1 MSIAT
6 LSLDLPELTPAA
18 TVLRSE
24 IRAWIAQERA
34 AGRLTPPSQV
44 GMGWCPETTKRIA
57 AKGWIGMTWPV
68 EYGGGGRSAL
78 ERYVMNEELLAAGV
92 PVRAHWAADRQQGPI
107 ILKFGS
113 EAQKRRFIPGIIAG
127 ELYFCIG
134 LSEPEAG
141 SDLAALKTRAVRVD
155 GGWRVNGRKI
165 WTSNAHRAHF
175 MVALVR
181 TSQSSALELKVEAGK
196 APPLQGKGWGGA
208 VGPGEKLTDF
218 SLVDSPLPNRSPE
231 GEGLSTGNARH
242 AGMSQLI
249 IDLASPGITISPII
263 AMNGEHDFNEVLLE
277 DLFVPDDMLIGVEGN
292 GWFQGSTELA
302 YERSGPERWLTSFG
316 LISALVGALGQ
327 DMRPSTLEALGGLIA
342 QLLTLRQLSLSV
354 ASMIERGLSPNVEAA
369 VVKDLGT
376 KFEQESVRV
385 VRDIVSAERLDDPD
399 LRALLTN
406 AEISAPSFTIRGG
419 ANEIL
424 RGVIAKAIG
433 LR

>member
-1 MSIAT
+1 MSIAS

-18 TVLRSE
+18 EALRAD
-24 IRAWIAQERA
+24 IRAWLAEERA
-34 AGRLTPPSQV
+34 VGRLTAPTQV
-44 GMGWCPETTKRIA
+44 GMGWCEATTKRIA
-57 AKGWIGMTWPV
+57 AKGWIGMTWPTD
-68 EYGGGGRSAL
+68 YGGGGRTAL
-78 ERYVMNEELLAAGV
+78 ERYVMNEELLAASV

-113 EAQKRRFIPGIIAG
+113 EQQKRGFIPSIIAG
-127 ELYFCIG
+127 ETYFCIG

-141 SDLAALKTRAVRVD
+141 SDLAALKTRAAKVK

-165 WTSNAHRAHF
+165 WTSNAHRAHY

-181 TSQSSALELKVEAGK
+181 TSPAGD
-196 APPLQGKGWGGA
+196 
-208 VGPGEKLTDF
+208 V
-218 SLVDSPLPNRSPE
+218 
-231 GEGLSTGNARH
+231 RH

-249 IDLASPGITISPII
+249 IDLTSPGITVSPIV

-277 DLFVPDDMLIGVEGN
+277 DVFVPDDMLIGKEGN

-302 YERSGPERWLTSFG
+302 YERSGPERWLSSFC
-316 LISALVGALGQ
+316 LISALVGVMGKDVRQ
-327 DMRPSTLEALGGLIA
+327 STLEALGGLIA

-385 VRDIVSAERLDDPD
+385 VRDIVSAEKLNDPA
-399 LRALLTN
+399 LRALLTH

>member
-1 MSIAT
+1 MSIT
-6 LSLDLPELTPAA
+6 SLSLDLPELTPAA
-18 TVLRSE
+18 EALRAD
-24 IRAWIAQERA
+24 IRAWVAEERA
-34 AGRLTPPSQV
+34 AGRLTAPTNV
-44 GMGWCPETTKRIA
+44 GMGWCEATTKRIA
-57 AKGWIGMTWPV
+57 AKGWIGMTWPTD
-68 EYGGGGRSAL
+68 YGGGGRTAL
-78 ERYVMNEELLAAGV
+78 ERYVMNEELLAASV

-113 EAQKRRFIPGIIAG
+113 EEQKRRFIPGIIAG
-127 ELYFCIG
+127 ETFFCIG

-141 SDLAALKTRAVRVD
+141 SDLAALKTRAERVK

-165 WTSNAHRAHF
+165 WTSNAHRAHY

-181 TSQSSALELKVEAGK
+181 TSPAG
-196 APPLQGKGWGGA
+196 
-208 VGPGEKLTDF
+208 E
-218 SLVDSPLPNRSPE
+218 
-231 GEGLSTGNARH
+231 ARH

-249 IDLASPGITISPII
+249 IDLTSPGITVSPIV

-277 DLFVPDDMLIGVEGN
+277 DVFVPDDMLIGEEGN

-302 YERSGPERWLTSFG
+302 YERAGPERWLSSFC
-316 LISALVGALGQ
+316 LISALVGVLGEDVRQ
-327 DMRPSTLEALGGLIA
+327 STLEALGGLIA

-354 ASMIERGLSPNVEAA
+354 ANMIERGLSPNVEAA

-385 VRDIVSAERLDDPD
+385 VRDIVSAEKLDNPA
-399 LRALLTN
+399 LRALLTH

>member
-1 MSIAT
+1 MSIT
-6 LSLDLPELTPAA
+6 SLSLDLPELTPAA
-18 TVLRSE
+18 EALRAE
-24 IRAWIAQERA
+24 IRAWVAAERA
-34 AGRLTPPSQV
+34 SGRLVPPKQV
-44 GMGWCPETTKRIA
+44 YMGWCEETTRRIA
-57 AKGWIGMTWPV
+57 AQGWIGMTWPK

-78 ERYVMNEELLAAGV
+78 ERYVMNEELLAASV

-127 ELYFCIG
+127 EIFFCIG

-141 SDLAALKTRAVRVD
+141 SDLAALKSRADRVE
-155 GGWRVNGRKI
+155 GGWRVNGRKT
-165 WTSNAHRAHF
+165 WTSNAHRAHY

-181 TSQSSALELKVEAGK
+181 TAPAG
-196 APPLQGKGWGGA
+196 
-208 VGPGEKLTDF
+208 
-218 SLVDSPLPNRSPE
+218 DS
-231 GEGLSTGNARH
+231 RH

-249 IDLASPGITISPII
+249 IDLKSPGITISPIL

-277 DLFVPDDMLIGVEGN
+277 DVFVPDDMLIGVEGN

-302 YERSGPERWLTSFG
+302 YERSGPERWLTSFC
-316 LISALVGALGQ
+316 LIGELVGVLGANARQ
-327 DMRPSTLEALGGLIA
+327 STVEALGGLIA

-385 VRDIVSAERLDDPD
+385 VRDIVCAEGLSDP
-399 LRALLTN
+399 ALL
-406 AEISAPSFTIRGG
+406 ALLAQAQLAAPSFTIRGG

>member
-1 MSIAT
+1 MSITT

-18 TVLRSE
+18 EALRAD
-24 IRAWIAQERA
+24 IRAWVAEERA
-34 AGRLTPPSQV
+34 AGRLTAPTNV
-44 GMGWCPETTKRIA
+44 GMGWCEDTTKRIA
-57 AKGWIGMTWPV
+57 AKGWIGMTWPTD
-68 EYGGGGRSAL
+68 YGGGGRTAL
-78 ERYVMNEELLAAGV
+78 ERYVMNEELLAASV

-113 EAQKRRFIPGIIAG
+113 EEQKRRFIPGIIAG
-127 ELYFCIG
+127 ETYFCIG
-134 LSEPEAG
+134 LTEPEAG
-141 SDLAALKTRAVRVD
+141 SDLAALKTRAERVD

-165 WTSNAHRAHF
+165 WTSNAHRAHY

-181 TSQSSALELKVEAGK
+181 TSPAG
-196 APPLQGKGWGGA
+196 
-208 VGPGEKLTDF
+208 D
-218 SLVDSPLPNRSPE
+218 
-231 GEGLSTGNARH
+231 ARH

-249 IDLASPGITISPII
+249 IDLTSPGISVSPIV

-277 DLFVPDDMLIGVEGN
+277 DVFVPDDMLIGEEGN

-302 YERSGPERWLTSFG
+302 YERAGPERWLSSFC
-316 LISALVGALGQ
+316 LISALVGVLGKDVRQ
-327 DMRPSTLEALGGLIA
+327 STLEALGGLIA

-354 ASMIERGLSPNVEAA
+354 ANMIERGLSPNVEAA

-385 VRDIVSAERLDDPD
+385 VRDIVSAEKLDNPA
-399 LRALLTN
+399 LRALLTH

>member
-1 MSIAT
+1 MSIAS

-18 TVLRSE
+18 EALRAD
-24 IRAWIAQERA
+24 IRAWIAEERA
-34 AGRLTPPSQV
+34 AGRLTPPTNV
-44 GMGWCPETTKRIA
+44 GMGWCEATTKRIA
-57 AKGWIGMTWPV
+57 AKGWIGMTWPTD
-68 EYGGGGRSAL
+68 YGGGGRTAL
-78 ERYVMNEELLAAGV
+78 ERYVMNEELLAASV

-127 ELYFCIG
+127 ETYFCIG

-141 SDLAALKTRAVRVD
+141 SDLAALKTRAERVD

-165 WTSNAHRAHF
+165 WTSNAHRAHY

-181 TSQSSALELKVEAGK
+181 TSPAG
-196 APPLQGKGWGGA
+196 
-208 VGPGEKLTDF
+208 E
-218 SLVDSPLPNRSPE
+218 
-231 GEGLSTGNARH
+231 ARH

-249 IDLASPGITISPII
+249 IDLTSPGITVSPIV

-277 DLFVPDDMLIGVEGN
+277 DVFVPDDMLIGEEGN

-302 YERSGPERWLTSFG
+302 YERAGPERWLSSFC
-316 LISALVGALGQ
+316 LISALVGVLGKDVRQ
-327 DMRPSTLEALGGLIA
+327 STLEALGGLFA

-385 VRDIVSAERLDDPD
+385 VRDIVSAERLDDPA
-399 LRALLTN
+399 LRALLTH

>member
-1 MSIAT
+1 MSIAN
-6 LSLDLPELTPAA
+6 LSLDLPELTLAA
-18 TVLRSE
+18 EELRAE
-24 IRAWIAQERA
+24 IRAWLAEERA
-34 AGRLTPPSQV
+34 AGRLTPPTQV
-44 GMGWCPETTKRIA
+44 GMGWCAETTKRIA
-57 AKGWIGMTWPV
+57 AKGWIGMTWPK
-68 EYGGGGRSAL
+68 EYGGGGRTAL
-78 ERYVMNEELLAAGV
+78 ERYVMNEELLAASV

-127 ELYFCIG
+127 ETYFCIG

-141 SDLAALKTRAVRVD
+141 SDLASLKTRAAKVP
-155 GGWRVNGRKI
+155 GGWCVNGRKI

-181 TSQSSALELKVEAGK
+181 T
-196 APPLQGKGWGGA
+196 API
-208 VGPGEKLTDF
+208 GE
-218 SLVDSPLPNRSPE
+218 
-231 GEGLSTGNARH
+231 ARH

-249 IDLASPGITISPII
+249 VDLESPGITVSPIL
-263 AMNGEHDFNEVLLE
+263 AMNDEHDFNEVLLE
-277 DLFVPDDMLIGVEGN
+277 DVFVPDDMLIGEEGN

-302 YERSGPERWLTSFG
+302 YERSGPERWLSSFC
-316 LISALVGALGQ
+316 LISTLIGTLGS
-327 DMRPSTLEALGGLIA
+327 DVRLSTLEALGGLIA

-385 VRDIVSAERLDDPD
+385 IRDIISAEKLKKPQ
-399 LRALLTN
+399 LRALLRH
-406 AEISAPSFTIRGG
+406 AEVTAPSFTIRGG

>member
-1 MSIAT
+1 MSIAS

-18 TVLRSE
+18 EALRAD
-24 IRAWIAQERA
+24 IRAWVAEERA
-34 AGRLTPPSQV
+34 AGRLTAPTQV
-44 GMGWCPETTKRIA
+44 GMGWCEATTKRIA
-57 AKGWIGMTWPV
+57 ANGWIGMTWPTD
-68 EYGGGGRSAL
+68 YGGGGRTAL
-78 ERYVMNEELLAAGV
+78 ERYVMNEELLAASV

-127 ELYFCIG
+127 KTYFCIG

-141 SDLAALKTRAVRVD
+141 SDLAALKTRAERVK

-165 WTSNAHRAHF
+165 WTSNAHRAHY
-175 MVALVR
+175 MIALVR
-181 TSQSSALELKVEAGK
+181 TSPAG
-196 APPLQGKGWGGA
+196 G
-208 VGPGEKLTDF
+208 
-218 SLVDSPLPNRSPE
+218 
-231 GEGLSTGNARH
+231 ARH

-249 IDLASPGITISPII
+249 IDLKSPGISISPIV

-277 DLFVPDDMLIGVEGN
+277 DVFVPDDMLIGEEGN

-302 YERSGPERWLTSFG
+302 YERAGPERWLSSFC
-316 LISALVGALGQ
+316 LISELVGALSKDVRQ
-327 DMRPSTLEALGGLIA
+327 STLEALGGLIA

-354 ASMIERGLSPNVEAA
+354 ANMIERGLSPNVEAA

-385 VRDIVSAERLDDPD
+385 VRDIVSAEKLNDPA
-399 LRALLTN
+399 LRALLTH

>member
-1 MSIAT
+1 MSIT
-6 LSLDLPELTPAA
+6 SLSLDLPELTPAA
-18 TVLRSE
+18 EALRAD
-24 IRAWIAQERA
+24 IRAWVAEERA
-34 AGRLTPPSQV
+34 VGRLLPPTQLY
-44 GMGWCPETTKRIA
+44 MGWCEETSKRIA
-57 AKGWIGMTWPV
+57 AKGWIGMTWPK
-68 EYGGGGRSAL
+68 EYGGGGRTAL
-78 ERYVMNEELLAAGV
+78 ERYVMNEELLAASV

-127 ELYFCIG
+127 ETYFCIG

-141 SDLAALKTRAVRVD
+141 SDLAALKTRAEKVD

-181 TSQSSALELKVEAGK
+181 TSTVEG
-196 APPLQGKGWGGA
+196 
-208 VGPGEKLTDF
+208 
-218 SLVDSPLPNRSPE
+218 S
-231 GEGLSTGNARH
+231 RH
-242 AGMSQLI
+242 GGMSQLI
-249 IDLASPGITISPII
+249 IDLKSPGLSISPII

-277 DLFVPDDMLIGVEGN
+277 NVIVPDDMLIGTQGN

-302 YERSGPERWLTSFG
+302 YERSGPERWLTSFC
-316 LISALVGALGQ
+316 LISELVGVLGKDVRQ
-327 DMRPSTLEALGGLIA
+327 STLEALGGLIA

-385 VRDIVSAERLDDPD
+385 VRDIVSAEELDDPA
-399 LRALLTN
+399 LIALL
-406 AEISAPSFTIRGG
+406 AQAQLAAPSFTIRGG

>member
-1 MSIAT
+1 VTISS
-6 LSLDLPELTPAA
+6 LSLDLPELSPAA
-18 TVLRSE
+18 EALRVD
-24 IRAWIAQERA
+24 IRAWIDEERL
-34 AGRLTPPSQV
+34 AGRLQPPTVV
-44 GMGWCPETTKRIA
+44 GMGWCEATTKRIA
-57 AKGWIGMTWPV
+57 AKGWIGMTWPTD
-68 EYGGGGRSAL
+68 YGGGGRTAL
-78 ERYVMNEELLAAGV
+78 ERYVMNEELLAASV

-127 ELYFCIG
+127 ETYFCIG

-141 SDLAALKTRAVRVD
+141 SDLAALKTRAERVE

-165 WTSNAHRAHF
+165 WTSNAHRAHY

-181 TSQSSALELKVEAGK
+181 TSPAGD
-196 APPLQGKGWGGA
+196 
-208 VGPGEKLTDF
+208 T
-218 SLVDSPLPNRSPE
+218 
-231 GEGLSTGNARH
+231 RH

-249 IDLASPGITISPII
+249 IDLKSPGITVSPIV
-263 AMNGEHDFNEVLLE
+263 AMNNEHDFNEVLLE
-277 DLFVPDDMLIGVEGN
+277 DVFVPNDMLIGEEGN

-302 YERSGPERWLTSFG
+302 YERSGPERWLSSFC
-316 LISALVGALGQ
+316 LISALVGVLAKDVRQ
-327 DMRPSTLEALGGLIA
+327 STLEALGGLVA

-354 ASMIERGLSPNVEAA
+354 ANMIERGLSPNVEAA

-385 VRDIVSAERLDDPD
+385 VRDIVSAEKLNDPE
-399 LRALLTN
+399 LRALLTH

>member
-1 MSIAT
+1 MTIA
-6 LSLDLPELTPAA
+6 SLALESPELTPAA
-18 TVLRSE
+18 EALRTE
-24 IRAWIAQERA
+24 IRAWIAEERA
-34 AGRLTPPSQV
+34 AGRLVPPKQV
-44 GMGWCPETTKRIA
+44 YMDWCEDTSRRIA
-57 AKGWIGMTWPV
+57 AKGWIGMTWPE
-68 EYGGGGRSAL
+68 EYGGGGRTAL

-92 PVRAHWAADRQQGPI
+92 PVRAHWSADRQQGPI

-113 EAQKRRFIPGIIAG
+113 EEQKRKYIPGIIAA
-127 ELYFCIG
+127 ETYFCIG

-141 SDLAALKTRAVRVD
+141 SDLAALKTRAEKVP
-155 GGWRVNGRKI
+155 GGWRLNGRKV

-181 TSQSSALELKVEAGK
+181 T
-196 APPLQGKGWGGA
+196 APPG
-208 VGPGEKLTDF
+208 D
-218 SLVDSPLPNRSPE
+218 
-231 GEGLSTGNARH
+231 ARH

-249 IDLASPGITISPII
+249 IDLKSPGITVSPIL
-263 AMNGEHDFNEVLLE
+263 AMTGEHDFNEVLLE
-277 DLFVPDDMLIGVEGN
+277 DVFVPDDCLIGELGN

-302 YERSGPERWLTSFG
+302 YERSGPERWLTSFC
-316 LISALVGALGQ
+316 LISELVGVLGVNA
-327 DMRPSTLEALGGLIA
+327 RESTLEALGGLIA

-354 ASMIERGLSPNVEAA
+354 ASMIERGLSPNAEAA

-385 VRDIVSAERLDDPD
+385 VRDIVSAEKLADP
-399 LRALLTN
+399 ALLALLAN
-406 AEISAPSFTIRGG
+406 AQLSAPSFTIRGG

>member
-1 MSIAT
+1 MSIAN
-6 LSLDLPELTPAA
+6 LALDLPELTPAA
-18 TVLRSE
+18 EALRAD
-24 IRAWIAQERA
+24 IRAWVAEERA
-34 AGRLTPPSQV
+34 AGRLIPPKQLY
-44 GMGWCPETTKRIA
+44 MGWCEETTKRIA
-57 AKGWIGMTWPV
+57 AKGWIGMTWPK
-68 EYGGGGRSAL
+68 EYGGGGRTAL
-78 ERYVMNEELLAAGV
+78 ERYVMNEELLAASV

-113 EAQKRRFIPGIIAG
+113 EEQKRRFIPGIIAG
-127 ELYFCIG
+127 ETYFCIG

-141 SDLAALKTRAVRVD
+141 SDLAALKTRAEKVD

-165 WTSNAHRAHF
+165 WTSNAHRAHY

-181 TSQSSALELKVEAGK
+181 TSPAG
-196 APPLQGKGWGGA
+196 
-208 VGPGEKLTDF
+208 
-218 SLVDSPLPNRSPE
+218 DS
-231 GEGLSTGNARH
+231 RH

-249 IDLASPGITISPII
+249 IDLKSPGLTVSPII

-277 DLFVPDDMLIGVEGN
+277 DVFVPDDMLIGEEGN

-302 YERSGPERWLTSFG
+302 YERSGPERWLTSFC
-316 LISALVGALGQ
+316 LVSELVGVLGDDIRQ
-327 DMRPSTLEALGGLIA
+327 STLEALGGLIA

-376 KFEQESVRV
+376 KFEQESVRT
-385 VRDIVSAERLDDPD
+385 VRDIVSAEKLDDPA
-399 LRALLTN
+399 LIALL
-406 AEISAPSFTIRGG
+406 AQAQLAAPSFTIRGG

>member
-1 MSIAT
+1 VSIAS

-18 TVLRSE
+18 EELRAE
-24 IRAWIAQERA
+24 IRAWVAEERS
-34 AGRLTPPSQV
+34 AGRLKPPTQLY
-44 GMGWCPETTKRIA
+44 MGWCEETTRRIA
-57 AKGWIGMTWPV
+57 AKGWIGMTWPK
-68 EYGGGGRSAL
+68 EHGGGGRSAL
-78 ERYVMNEELLAAGV
+78 ERYVMNEELLAAAV
-92 PVRAHWAADRQQGPI
+92 PVRAHWAADRQQGPV

-127 ELYFCIG
+127 QTYFCIG

-141 SDLAALKTRAVRVD
+141 SDLAALKTRATKVD

-175 MVALVR
+175 MIALVR
-181 TSQSSALELKVEAGK
+181 TS
-196 APPLQGKGWGGA
+196 PPG
-208 VGPGEKLTDF
+208 
-218 SLVDSPLPNRSPE
+218 DS
-231 GEGLSTGNARH
+231 RH

-249 IDLASPGITISPII
+249 VDLAAPGVTVSPIL

-277 DLFVPDDMLIGVEGN
+277 EVFVPDDCLIGEEGN
-292 GWFQGSTELA
+292 GWHQGSTELA
-302 YERSGPERWLTSFG
+302 YERSGPERWLTSFC
-316 LISALVGALGQ
+316 LIAELVGVLGSDVRQ
-327 DMRPSTLEALGGLIA
+327 STLEALGGLIA

-385 VRDIVSAERLDDPD
+385 VRDIVSAERLADP
-399 LRALLTN
+399 ALL
-406 AEISAPSFTIRGG
+406 ALLAQAQLAAPSFTIRGG

-424 RGVIAKAIG
+424 RGVIARAIG

>member
-1 MSIAT
+1 MSIAS
-6 LSLDLPELTPAA
+6 LSLDPPELTPAA
-18 TVLRSE
+18 EALRAE
-24 IRAWIAQERA
+24 IRTWVAEERA
-34 AGRLTPPSQV
+34 AGRLTPPKQLY
-44 GMGWCPETTKRIA
+44 MGWCEETTRRIA
-57 AKGWIGMTWPV
+57 AKGWIGMTWPK

-78 ERYVMNEELLAAGV
+78 ERYVMNEELLAASV
-92 PVRAHWAADRQQGPI
+92 PVRAHWAADRQQGPV

-113 EAQKRRFIPGIIAG
+113 DAQKRRFLPGIIAG
-127 ELYFCIG
+127 ETFFCIG

-141 SDLAALKTRAVRVD
+141 SDLAALKTRAEKVD

-175 MVALVR
+175 MIALVR
-181 TSQSSALELKVEAGK
+181 TS
-196 APPLQGKGWGGA
+196 PPGD
-208 VGPGEKLTDF
+208 T
-218 SLVDSPLPNRSPE
+218 
-231 GEGLSTGNARH
+231 RH
-242 AGMSQLI
+242 GGMSQLV
-249 IDLASPGITISPII
+249 IDLQSPGITVSPIL

-277 DLFVPDDMLIGVEGN
+277 DVFVPNDCLIGEEGN

-302 YERSGPERWLTSFG
+302 YERSGPERWLTSFC
-316 LISALVGALGQ
+316 LISELVGVLGNTARQ
-327 DMRPSTLEALGGLIA
+327 STLEALGGLIA

-376 KFEQESVRV
+376 KFERESVKV
-385 VRDIVSAERLDDPD
+385 VRDIVSAERLADP
-399 LRALLTN
+399 ALLALL
-406 AEISAPSFTIRGG
+406 AEAQLAAPSFTIRGG

>member
-1 MSIAT
+1 MSIAS
-6 LSLDLPELTPAA
+6 LALDLPELTPAA
-18 TVLRSE
+18 EELRAE
-24 IRAWIAQERA
+24 IRAWVAEERA
-34 AGRLTPPSQV
+34 AGRLKPATQV
-44 GMGWCPETTKRIA
+44 YMQWCEETTRRIA
-57 AKGWIGMTWPV
+57 AKGWIGMTWPR

-78 ERYVMNEELLAAGV
+78 ERYVMNEELLAASV

-113 EAQKRRFIPGIIAG
+113 EEQKRRFLPGIIAG
-127 ELYFCIG
+127 ETYFCIG

-141 SDLAALKTRAVRVD
+141 SDLAALKTRATKVD

-181 TSQSSALELKVEAGK
+181 T
-196 APPLQGKGWGGA
+196 APPG
-208 VGPGEKLTDF
+208 
-218 SLVDSPLPNRSPE
+218 DS
-231 GEGLSTGNARH
+231 RH

-249 IDLASPGITISPII
+249 VDLKAPGITVAPIL
-263 AMNGEHDFNEVLLE
+263 AMTGEHDFNEVLFE
-277 DLFVPDDMLIGVEGN
+277 DVFVPDDCLIGEEGN
-292 GWFQGSTELA
+292 GWNQGSTELA
-302 YERSGPERWLTSFG
+302 YERSGPERWLTSFS
-316 LISALVGALGQ
+316 LISELVGVLGSKA
-327 DMRPSTLEALGGLIA
+327 RTSTLEALGGLIA

-354 ASMIERGLSPNVEAA
+354 ASMIERGLSPNAEAA

-385 VRDIVSAERLDDPD
+385 VRDIVSAEGLADA
-399 LRALLTN
+399 ALLALLAN
-406 AEISAPSFTIRGG
+406 AQLSAPSFTIRGG

-424 RGVIAKAIG
+424 RGVIARAIG

>member
-1 MSIAT
+1 MSIAR

-18 TVLRSE
+18 EILRAE
-24 IRAWIAQERA
+24 IRAWVADERA
-34 AGRLTPPSQV
+34 AGRLVPPRQV
-44 GMGWCPETTKRIA
+44 YMGWCEETTRRVA
-57 AKGWIGMTWPV
+57 AQGWIGMTWPK

-78 ERYVMNEELLAAGV
+78 ERYVMNEELLAASV

-107 ILKFGS
+107 ILKFGN

-127 ELYFCIG
+127 ETFFCIG

-141 SDLAALKTRAVRVD
+141 SDLAALKTRAERVA
-155 GGWRVNGRKI
+155 GGWRVNGRKT
-165 WTSNAHRAHF
+165 WTSNAHRAHY

-181 TSQSSALELKVEAGK
+181 TTPAG
-196 APPLQGKGWGGA
+196 
-208 VGPGEKLTDF
+208 
-218 SLVDSPLPNRSPE
+218 DS
-231 GEGLSTGNARH
+231 RH

-249 IDLASPGITISPII
+249 IDLQSPGITISPIL
-263 AMNGEHDFNEVLLE
+263 AMNGEHDFNEVLFE
-277 DLFVPDDMLIGVEGN
+277 DVFVPDDMLIGEEGN

-302 YERSGPERWLTSFG
+302 YERSGPERWLTSFC
-316 LISALVGALGQ
+316 LISELVGALGSGA
-327 DMRPSTLEALGGLIA
+327 RRSTLEALGGLIA

-385 VRDIVSAERLDDPD
+385 VRDIVSAEGLEDAA
-399 LRALLTN
+399 LTALLRN
-406 AEISAPSFTIRGG
+406 AELSAPSFTIRGG

>member
-1 MSIAT
+1 MTIAT
-6 LSLDLPELTPAA
+6 LALDLPQLTPAA
-18 TVLRSE
+18 ETLRAE
-24 IRAWIAQERA
+24 IRAWIAEERA
-34 AGRLTPPSQV
+34 AGRLEPPTRLY
-44 GMGWCPETTKRIA
+44 MDWCEETTRRVA
-57 AKGWIGMTWPV
+57 AKGWIGMTWPT
-68 EYGGGGRSAL
+68 EYGGGGRTAL
-78 ERYVMNEELLAAGV
+78 ERYVMNEELLAASV

-127 ELYFCIG
+127 KTYFCIG

-141 SDLAALKTRAVRVD
+141 SDLAALKTRAERVP

-165 WTSNAHRAHF
+165 WTSNAHRAHY

-181 TSQSSALELKVEAGK
+181 TSPAG
-196 APPLQGKGWGGA
+196 
-208 VGPGEKLTDF
+208 
-218 SLVDSPLPNRSPE
+218 DS
-231 GEGLSTGNARH
+231 RH

-249 IDLASPGITISPII
+249 VDLGSPGLTVSPIL

-277 DLFVPDDMLIGVEGN
+277 DVFVPDDCLIGEEGN

-302 YERSGPERWLTSFG
+302 YERSGPERWLTSFC
-316 LISALVGALGQ
+316 LIGELVGVLGGDIRQ
-327 DMRPSTLEALGGLIA
+327 STVEALGGLIA

-354 ASMIERGLSPNVEAA
+354 AGMIERGLSPNVEAA

-376 KFEQESVRV
+376 RFEQESVRV
-385 VRDIVSAERLDDPD
+385 VRDIVSAEGLTDP
-399 LRALLTN
+399 ALL
-406 AEISAPSFTIRGG
+406 ALLGEAQLAAPSFTIRGG

-424 RGVIAKAIG
+424 RGVIARAIG

>member
-1 MSIAT
+1 MSIAN

-18 TVLRSE
+18 EALRAD
-24 IRAWIAQERA
+24 IRAWVAEERA
-34 AGRLTPPSQV
+34 AGRLTAPTNV
-44 GMGWCPETTKRIA
+44 GMGWCEDTTKRIA
-57 AKGWIGMTWPV
+57 AKGWIGMTWPTD
-68 EYGGGGRSAL
+68 YGGGGRTAL
-78 ERYVMNEELLAAGV
+78 ERYVMNEELLAASV

-127 ELYFCIG
+127 ETYFCIG

-141 SDLAALKTRAVRVD
+141 SDLAALKTRAERVK

-165 WTSNAHRAHF
+165 WTSNAHRAHY

-181 TSQSSALELKVEAGK
+181 TSPAG
-196 APPLQGKGWGGA
+196 
-208 VGPGEKLTDF
+208 D
-218 SLVDSPLPNRSPE
+218 
-231 GEGLSTGNARH
+231 ARH
-242 AGMSQLI
+242 VGMSQLI
-249 IDLASPGITISPII
+249 IDLTSPGISVSPIV

-277 DLFVPDDMLIGVEGN
+277 DVFVPDDMLIGEEGN

-302 YERSGPERWLTSFG
+302 YERAGPERWLSSFC
-316 LISALVGALGQ
+316 LICALVGVLGKDVRQ
-327 DMRPSTLEALGGLIA
+327 STLEALGGLIA

-354 ASMIERGLSPNVEAA
+354 ASMIESGLSPNVEAA

-385 VRDIVSAERLDDPD
+385 VRDIVSAEKLNDPA
-399 LRALLTN
+399 LRALLTH

>member
-1 MSIAT
+1 MTIAS
-6 LSLDLPELTPAA
+6 LALDLPELTPAA
-18 TVLRSE
+18 EALRAE
-24 IRAWIAQERA
+24 IRAWISAERA
-34 AGRLTPPSQV
+34 AGRLQPPKQV
-44 GMGWCPETTKRIA
+44 YMDWCEDTTRRIA
-57 AKGWIGMTWPV
+57 AKGWIGMTWPK

-78 ERYVMNEELLAAGV
+78 ERYVMNEELLAASV

-127 ELYFCIG
+127 ETYFCIG

-141 SDLAALKTRAVRVD
+141 SDLAALKTRASKVD
-155 GGWRVNGRKI
+155 GGWRVNGRKV

-181 TSQSSALELKVEAGK
+181 TS
-196 APPLQGKGWGGA
+196 P
-208 VGPGEKLTDF
+208 PGE
-218 SLVDSPLPNRSPE
+218 S
-231 GEGLSTGNARH
+231 RH
-242 AGMSQLI
+242 AGMSQLV
-249 IDLASPGITISPII
+249 IDLKSPGITVSPIL
-263 AMNGEHDFNEVLLE
+263 AMTGEHDFNEVLLE
-277 DLFVPDDMLIGVEGN
+277 DVFIPDDCLIGEEGN

-302 YERSGPERWLTSFG
+302 YERSGPERWLTSFC
-316 LISALVGALGQ
+316 LISELMGVLGQ
-327 DMRPSTLEALGGLIA
+327 DARESTLEALGGLIA

-354 ASMIERGLSPNVEAA
+354 ASMIERGLSPNAEAA

-385 VRDIVSAERLDDPD
+385 VRDIVSAERLSDP
-399 LRALLTN
+399 ALLALLAN
-406 AEISAPSFTIRGG
+406 AQLSAPSFTIRGG

-424 RGVIAKAIG
+424 RGVIARAIG

>member
-18 TVLRSE
+18 EVLRAD
-24 IRAWIAQERA
+24 IRRWVAQERG
-34 AGRLTPPSQV
+34 AGRLARPTQV
-44 GMGWCPETTKRIA
+44 YMGWCEETTRRIA
-57 AKGWIGMTWPV
+57 AMGWIGMTWPK
-68 EYGGGGRSAL
+68 EYGGGGRTAL
-78 ERYVMNEELLAAGV
+78 ERYVMNEELLAASV
-92 PVRAHWAADRQQGPI
+92 PVRAHWTADRQQGPI

-127 ELYFCIG
+127 ESYFCIG

-141 SDLAALKTRAVRVD
+141 SDLAALKTRAEKVED
-155 GGWRVNGRKI
+155 GWRVNGRKI

-181 TSQSSALELKVEAGK
+181 TSPAG
-196 APPLQGKGWGGA
+196 
-208 VGPGEKLTDF
+208 E
-218 SLVDSPLPNRSPE
+218 S
-231 GEGLSTGNARH
+231 RH

-249 IDLASPGITISPII
+249 IDLTSPGITISPIL
-263 AMNGEHDFNEVLLE
+263 AMNNEHDFNEVLLE
-277 DLFVPDDMLIGVEGN
+277 DVFVPDDCLIGEEGN

-302 YERSGPERWLTSFG
+302 YERSGPERWLTSFC
-316 LISALVGALGQ
+316 LISTLVDVLGK
-327 DMRPSTLEALGGLIA
+327 DVRTSTLEALGGLIA

-354 ASMIERGLSPNVEAA
+354 ASMIERGQSPNVEAA

-385 VRDIVSAERLDDPD
+385 VRDIVSAEKLDDPA
-399 LRALLTN
+399 LIALL
-406 AEISAPSFTIRGG
+406 AEAQLVAPSFTIRGG